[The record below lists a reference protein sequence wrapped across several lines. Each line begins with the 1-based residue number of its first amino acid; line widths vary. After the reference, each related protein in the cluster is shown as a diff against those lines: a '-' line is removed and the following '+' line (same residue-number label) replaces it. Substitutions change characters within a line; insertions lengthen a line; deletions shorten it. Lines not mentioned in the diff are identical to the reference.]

1 MVSQKFG
8 GNDPVF
14 GGLIANNGETR
25 TAHVINTITVDQLI
39 SEYFIFNHFHNS
51 NLPII
56 PQTKKPP

>member
-39 SEYFIFNHFHNS
+39 SEYFYFQS
-51 NLPII
+51 LS
-56 PQTKKPP
+56 